1 MYTITL
7 SDGTKLEDLK
17 LNGNNYI
24 SQAEVTEDTFKGKLS
39 KVTIESDEKTE
50 VLHDVEVIQIS
61 PVGEEY
67 WFILREMTDEEK
79 AEKYLSAAVI
89 DTQEALAEVYEMLLG
104 GMS

>member
-24 SQAEVTEDTFKGKLS
+24 SQTEVTEDTFEGKLS

-79 AEKYLSAAVI
+79 AEKYLNEAVI
-89 DTQEALAEVYEMLLG
+89 DTQEALAEVYEMLSG
-104 GMS
+104 GAI

>member
-24 SQAEVTEDTFKGKLS
+24 SQTEVTEKTFEGKLS
-39 KVTIESDEKTE
+39 KVTIENDEKTE

-79 AEKYLSAAVI
+79 AEKSLSAAVI
-89 DTQEALAEVYEMLLG
+89 DTQEALAEVYEMLSG
-104 GMS
+104 GAI